1 MTDTKYVSIRN
12 AVENP
17 KVVWST
23 FPPVVSAA
31 TNLVQLSV
39 VNHRGGY
46 HYWNHI
52 LTKEIVPSLRRLC
65 FYKITHFEP
74 RCARPVVDPDCPF
87 LMVTTS
93 SGYPLSYMH
102 PAEELPAMPWLI
114 NECTLFDQ
122 LELLVSE
129 DNDRLEEFPSLVHLT
144 LLDSTTEILPSSKNA
159 QVLLGDDPSEID
171 AIFESLSSLLDSD
184 ESQLEYLCFPSPF
197 TPTSSQSES
206 SSVSSSIRSK
216 SFMTEIL
223 KIYSFLLLSLPILRR
238 RRRRKSSRLR
248 SRWIRGW
255 NREEKEKTG
264 REHTL
269 V

>member
-31 TNLVQLSV
+31 ANLVQLSV

-46 HYWNHI
+46 HYWEHL
-52 LTKEIVPSLRRLC
+52 LTKQKVPSLRRLSLRN
-65 FYKITHFEP
+65 ITHFEP
-74 RCARPVVDPDCPF
+74 RFPRPLVDPECPF
-87 LMVTTS
+87 MAVNS
-93 SGYPLSYMH
+93 ADGMPLSYMH
-102 PAEELPAMPWLI
+102 PAEELQAMPWLL
-114 NECTLFDQ
+114 NECNLFDQ

-144 LLDSTTEILPSSKNA
+144 LLDSTTEILPSSKYA

-197 TPTSSQSES
+197 TPTSSQSE
-206 SSVSSSIRSK
+206 
-216 SFMTEIL
+216 IL
-223 KIYSFLLLSLPILRR
+223 KRLVEHQVEIVHDGDSQNLFVPPSFTAYLE
-238 RRRRKSSRLR
+238 KKKK
-248 SRWIRGW
+248 
-255 NREEKEKTG
+255 EEVVEATK
-264 REHTL
+264 
-269 V
+269 